1 MASPKVTNRLTFKA
15 TAATVS
21 IPATSANMGPGFDS
35 FGLAL
40 DLRDRYIAQILDE
53 QIIDID
59 IAGEG
64 ATEVKKDKNN
74 LVYKSMHRAFE
85 VMGQQP
91 RGIAL
96 RQLNAIPHGR
106 GLGSSS
112 AAIVGGMILARSL
125 VLDGE
130 MLLPDELVF
139 ALASEIEGHPDN
151 VAPTIYG
158 GVTIAWM
165 GESGAE
171 KISLTVNPQIR
182 VLIFIP
188 QGQLATAKA
197 RKMLPES
204 ISREDAIK
212 NSINSALMSTAIST
226 RPDLL
231 FKATEDFLHQSYRK
245 EGYPHSYALVEE
257 LRASGHAAFISGAGP
272 AVAILHTLGEEELS
286 EIKSNVAQ
294 SFGEK
299 FSPIDSAIA
308 TRGALLE
315 K

>member
-1 MASPKVTNRLTFKA
+1 MASPKITNRLTFKA

-21 IPATSANMGPGFDS
+21 IPASSANLGPGFDS

-40 DLRDRYIAQILDE
+40 DIRDRYIAQILDD
-53 QIIDID
+53 QVIDID

-64 ATEVKKDKNN
+64 ADEIKKDKNN

-85 VMGQQP
+85 AMGQQP
-91 RGIAL
+91 RGVAL

-112 AAIVGGMILARSL
+112 AAIVGGMFLARAL

-130 MLLPDELVF
+130 MLLPDDAIF

-158 GVTIAWM
+158 GATIAWM
-165 GESGAE
+165 QDGKAE
-171 KISLTVNPQIR
+171 KVSLTVDPRITTTIFVPQA
-182 VLIFIP
+182 
-188 QGQLATAKA
+188 QLATAKA

-204 ISREDAIK
+204 ISRDDAI
-212 NSINSALMSTAIST
+212 NNTINAALMSTALST

-231 FKATEDFLHQSYRK
+231 FKATGDYLHQSYRK
-245 EGYPHSYALVEE
+245 EGYPHSFALVEL
-257 LRASGHAAFISGAGP
+257 LRGAGLAAFISGAGP
-272 AVAILHTLGEEELS
+272 AVAILHTLSES
-286 EIKSNVAQ
+286 EIDEVILSVSR

-299 FSPIDSAIA
+299 FTSVNSAISA
-308 TRGALLE
+308 RGTVVE

>member
-1 MASPKVTNRLTFKA
+1 MASPKITNRLTFKA
-15 TAATVS
+15 TAVTVS
-21 IPATSANMGPGFDS
+21 VPATSANLGPGFDS

-40 DLRDRYIAQILDE
+40 DIRDRYVAQILDE

-64 ATEVKKDKNN
+64 ADEVKKDKNN

-85 VMGQQP
+85 AMGQQP
-91 RGIAL
+91 RGVAL

-112 AAIVGGMILARSL
+112 AAIVGGMFLARSL
-125 VLDGE
+125 VLDGDI
-130 MLLPDELVF
+130 LLPDESIF

-151 VAPTIYG
+151 VAPTIFG
-158 GVTIAWM
+158 GATVAWM
-165 GESGAE
+165 HDGKAE
-171 KISLTVNPQIR
+171 KVSFAVNTQIR
-182 VLIFIP
+182 ATLFVP
-188 QGQLATAKA
+188 HVQLLTSKA

-212 NSINSALMSTAIST
+212 NTTNAALMSTALAS

-231 FKATEDFLHQSYRK
+231 YQATEDFLHQSYRK
-245 EGYPHSYALVEE
+245 EGYPNSYALVEL
-257 LRASGHAAFISGAGP
+257 LRGAGLAAFISGAGP
-272 AVAILHTLGEEELS
+272 TVAILHTLIESEVDEVILS
-286 EIKSNVAQ
+286 VSR

-299 FSPIDSAIA
+299 FTSVNSNIS
-308 TRGALLE
+308 TRGAVLE